1 MMNVTLGEPE
11 IPAESAGSA
20 AIASVPRQVGFAV
33 PLETK
38 LHAPVVRDQW
48 VKREELVAYLAG
60 VTAELIL
67 VDAPAGFGKT
77 TLVAQ
82 WRASSR
88 ESRPFGWVSLDPG
101 DNDPGRLWLHVVSA
115 LGRACPGFGAGEVL
129 GALRS
134 QAPDFAGRLLPLL
147 VNELAGLGEPVV
159 LVLDDYQV
167 IRDRGCHDQVAFL
180 LLHLPPAVQV
190 VLITRADPPL
200 PLARLRAAGEM
211 AEVRARDLRFTPE
224 QAAQLV
230 SANAGIAL
238 SGPELTDLV
247 DRTEGWPAGLCL
259 AALSLRGHPSPAA
272 FIRQFTGDS
281 RFVVEF
287 LAEEV
292 LSRQPAGIRQFLA
305 RTSILS
311 RFCAPLCDAVMG
323 DAVTG
328 SDDAAAIIGALERD
342 NLFVVPLDDTGQW
355 FRYHHLFAQVLR
367 GELARAEPDML
378 PVLHKRA
385 GDWHRRAGLPDEAIQ
400 HLQAVGDVAGVINL
414 IARYW
419 SGHVDAGQV
428 ATVRGWLD
436 SLGTGTLSAHPV
448 AAHCAAWTAALS
460 GDRESLRRWLP
471 IVETGRHDG
480 PLPDGISSLR
490 SSAVLLKG
498 TFGFD
503 GIGPMRA
510 AAAEAVTLE
519 TDPAS
524 PWHALARGSYAVAL
538 YWCGDLAAAAEQ
550 ARIAVAGTGSI
561 AVIRMM
567 GFAYLSLIAVEQGDL
582 DEAERHARTA
592 RQIVDAADSGLAE
605 TPQATLAETAAA
617 AVSAGRGRLAQARGQ
632 FEGALLNRRKH
643 PGISPWP
650 TVEIMLRLA
659 PLLLETGD
667 RPGAAALL
675 AEARE
680 LLTSSP
686 NGADAQLARLD
697 RLDRRLAS
705 PQPEATTA
713 QPLTGR
719 ELTVLRLLRG
729 TLSAREISQE
739 LFVSQNTTKT
749 HTKAIYRKLGVSTRQ
764 EAIAKARDI
773 GIL

>member
-1 MMNVTLGEPE
+1 M
-11 IPAESAGSA
+11 SAYA
-20 AIASVPRQVGFAV
+20 QMGFDV

-38 LHAPVVRDQW
+38 LHAPAARDQW
-48 VKREELVAYLAG
+48 VKREELVGYLAG
-60 VTAELIL
+60 ATAELIL

-115 LGRACPGFGAGEVL
+115 LQQACPGFGAGEVL

-167 IRDRGCHDQVAFL
+167 IRHRDCHDQVTFL

-190 VLITRADPPL
+190 VLITRTDPPL
-200 PLARLRAAGEM
+200 PLARLRAAGEL

-230 SANAGIAL
+230 AANAGIAL
-238 SGPELTDLV
+238 SGPELADLV

-311 RFCAPLCDAVMG
+311 RFCAPLCA
-323 DAVTG
+323 AVTG

-400 HLQAVGDVAGVINL
+400 HLRAVGDIAGVIDL

-419 SGHVDAGQV
+419 SAHVDAGQV

-448 AAHCAAWTAALS
+448 AAHCGAWAAALS

-471 IVETGRHDG
+471 IVEAGRHDG
-480 PLPDGISSLR
+480 PLPDGTSSLR
-490 SSAVLLKG
+490 SSAALLKG

-519 TDPAS
+519 TNPAS
-524 PWHALARGSYAVAL
+524 PWYALARGAYAAAL

-550 ARIAVAGTGSI
+550 ARAAVARTGSI
-561 AVIRMM
+561 AVIGMM
-567 GFAYLSLIAVEQGDL
+567 SFAYLSLIAVEQGNL
-582 DEAERHARTA
+582 DEAEQHARTA

-605 TPQATLAETAAA
+605 TPQATLVETAAA
-617 AVSAGRGRLAQARGQ
+617 AVSAGRGRLIQARGQ
-632 FEGALLNRRKH
+632 FEGALLNRRRY

-680 LLTSSP
+680 QLTSSP
-686 NGADAQLARLD
+686 DGADAQLARLD
-697 RLDRRLAS
+697 RLEWRLAR
-705 PQPEATTA
+705 
-713 QPLTGR
+713 GR
-719 ELTVLRLLRG
+719 RR
-729 TLSAREISQE
+729 
-739 LFVSQNTTKT
+739 
-749 HTKAIYRKLGVSTRQ
+749 
-764 EAIAKARDI
+764 
-773 GIL
+773 

>member
-1 MMNVTLGEPE
+1 MNVTLGEPE
-11 IPAESAGSA
+11 IPVESAWPA
-20 AIASVPRQVGFAV
+20 VAASVPRQVVLDV

-38 LHAPVVRDQW
+38 LHAPATREQW
-48 VKREELVAYLAG
+48 VKREELVGYLAG

-82 WRASSR
+82 WRSSSR
-88 ESRPFGWVSLDPG
+88 ESRSFGWVSLDPG

-115 LGRACPGFGAGEVL
+115 LQRACPGFGAGEVL

-230 SANAGIAL
+230 AANAGIAL
-238 SGPELTDLV
+238 SGPELADLV

-281 RFVVEF
+281 RFVVDF

-311 RFCAPLCDAVMG
+311 RFCAPLCA
-323 DAVTG
+323 AVTG

-342 NLFVVPLDDTGQW
+342 NLFVVALDDTGQW

-378 PVLHKRA
+378 PVLHERA
-385 GDWHRRAGLPDEAIQ
+385 GDWLRRAGLPDEAIQ
-400 HLQAVGDVAGVINL
+400 HLQAVGDVAGVIDL

-419 SGHVDAGQV
+419 SAHVDAGQV

-436 SLGTGTLSAHPV
+436 SLGAGPLSAHPV
-448 AAHCAAWTAALS
+448 AAHCGAWAAALS

-471 IVETGRHDG
+471 IVEAGRHDG

-490 SSAVLLKG
+490 SSAALLKA

-503 GIGPMRA
+503 GIGSMRA

-524 PWHALARGSYAVAL
+524 PWYALARGSYAAAL

-567 GFAYLSLIAVEQGDL
+567 SFAYLSLIAVEQGNL

-617 AVSAGRGRLAQARGQ
+617 AVSAGRGWLAQARGQ

-680 LLTSSP
+680 QLTSSP
-686 NGADAQLARLD
+686 DGADAQLARLD

-705 PQPEATTA
+705 PQPEVTTA

-719 ELTVLRLLRG
+719 ELAVLRLLRG
-729 TLSAREISQE
+729 TLSSREISQE